1 MTGGSCVLHLCIKKQ
16 DVVDLTDQMVRM
28 KAETHHELDYGTDVS
43 DFARFPDIVGLLS
56 KALQKQNFII
66 HSNFQG
72 VGVQLSS
79 SGSLSWNTRLSPGN
93 KCTSVCG
100 HVWNR
105 SVHYSQVG
113 SFENSA
119 RHLRYESTSF
129 KRKSQRCWSNARA
142 QMSGR
147 TRACGTMLTV
157 DGTGSNRI
165 YVNRFDSKVN
175 SLDCMRTLQKIK
187 SQTFTLTLID

>member
-1 MTGGSCVLHLCIKKQ
+1 MRNGPTLSPARKTSSSELLDEDSFSTVSPIKIDRVELPMTGGSCVLHLCIKKQ

-43 DFARFPDIVGLLS
+43 DFACFPDIAGLLS
-56 KALQKQNFII
+56 EALQKQNFII
-66 HSNFQG
+66 HSNFHG

-129 KRKSQRCWSNARA
+129 KRKSQRC
-142 QMSGR
+142 
-147 TRACGTMLTV
+147 
-157 DGTGSNRI
+157 
-165 YVNRFDSKVN
+165 
-175 SLDCMRTLQKIK
+175 
-187 SQTFTLTLID
+187 